1 MKKLLINILKYT
13 IFLAAGVLIF
23 WLMYRKF
30 QLKELVGALKE
41 INYFWIVLSVL
52 FGILSNISRAIRWK
66 MLIKPLGY
74 NPKLSDTFLSVY
86 VMYFINILV
95 PRAGEVARC
104 TVLSRTDKI
113 PFTKLVG
120 TVFVERLADFIML
133 LILVI
138 AVFAMNY
145 SDILNIFQTNKGL
158 IENTKSLLSFNNLL
172 ILIAV
177 VVFGIGL
184 FLYIRKR
191 LKKSHRKRKL
201 IELRTHLIEGVKSI
215 AHMENKGY
223 FIGHT
228 AFIFIMWLFM
238 MYVVFLAYPPTANL
252 SLRIGMVTFLM
263 GGLAMLAPIQAGIGP
278 WHFMVYITLVHYN
291 ISEDGGKLFALIAHT
306 SINLIYLIFGII
318 AIFILLY
325 FNKGLKK
332 INFKS
337 IQEEQKQEI
346 I

>member
-1 MKKLLINILKYT
+1 MKKLIINILKYT
-13 IFLAAGVLIF
+13 IFLGAGVLIF

-30 QLKELVGALKE
+30 QMRELLDALKE
-41 INYFWIVLSVL
+41 INYFWIVISIL
-52 FGILSNISRAIRWK
+52 FGILSNISRAMRWK

-86 VMYFINILV
+86 IMYFINLII

-133 LILVI
+133 LVLVI
-138 AVFAMNY
+138 VVFAMNY
-145 SDILNIFQTNKGL
+145 SDIFNIFETNKDL
-158 IENTKSLLSFNNLL
+158 VTNAKALLSLKNLL
-172 ILIAV
+172 ILSAVIALGV
-177 VVFGIGL
+177 LL
-184 FLYIRKR
+184 FIYIRSR
-191 LKKSHRKRKL
+191 LKKSNRKRKL
-201 IELRTHLIEGVKSI
+201 IELRNHLVEGVKSI

-238 MYVVFLAYPPTANL
+238 MYVVFLAFPPTANL
-252 SLRIGMVTFLM
+252 SLRIGTVTFLM

-278 WHFMVYITLVHYN
+278 WHFMVYITLIHYG
-291 ISEDGGKLFALIAHT
+291 ISDNAGKLFALIAHT
-306 SINLIYLIFGII
+306 SINLIYLIFGVF
-318 AIFILLY
+318 AILILLY
-325 FNKGLKK
+325 SNQGLKK
-332 INFKS
+332 INFKT
-337 IQEEQKQEI
+337 IKEEQKQEI
-346 I
+346 L